1 MSNRQQNTVPGKTN
15 SAILT
20 EGPSRA
26 AARAMLRGVGF
37 SKEDLHKPIIGI
49 ANTWTEIGPC
59 NFHLRHIAEAVKQGI
74 REAGGTPMEFNTVTI
89 SDGITMGTEGMK
101 ASLISREVIADSI
114 ELVTRGNSFDGLVCI
129 AGCDK
134 NMPAAIMA
142 LARLDIPGL
151 MLYGGSIMPGHL
163 QIGPDGKPLASA
175 SDPSSRPE
183 PQSAQNPSSRPE
195 PQSAL
200 NPSSQPEPQ
209 NPLNPSSRPEA
220 QSAGAERPLY
230 FAPAPSQAS
239 HQIDITI
246 QAVFEAIGS
255 HAAGK
260 ISDAQLEAVEAN
272 ACPGPGACGGQFTAN
287 TMAMAGEFLGISP
300 IQLTG
305 VPAMDRAKHEA
316 SREAGRCVMDLVR
329 KGTKPSQ
336 ILTRE
341 ALQNAI
347 TAVCASGGSTNAVLH
362 LTAIAHELGIEL
374 TLEDYD
380 RISETT
386 PFICDLTPGGQYV
399 AKDYQDAGGSRVLAK
414 RLLQRG
420 QLHDGLTVTGKTLHE
435 EAQRAEETPNQRVI
449 REWSNPLK
457 PTGGLVILRGNLAPE
472 GCVVKVAGH
481 ERIHHTGPARVF
493 NSEDDAFHAVEAGEI
508 HPNDILVIRYEG
520 PRGGPGMREML
531 AVTAAIKGI
540 PELSETVALLTDGRF
555 SGATRGLMAG
565 HVAPEAQLGGPIA
578 AVREGDTI
586 TFDIPN
592 RQLTLNIPDEEIA
605 ARLKK
610 FQAPEPRYKRG
621 VFAKYAN
628 SVSSASQGAVTT

>member
-1 MSNRQQNTVPGKTN
+1 MSNIPAGKTN
-15 SAILT
+15 SIALT

-26 AARAMLRGVGF
+26 AARSYLRGVGF

-59 NFHLRHIAEAVKQGI
+59 NFHLRQVAEAVKQGI

-134 NMPAAIMA
+134 NLPGAIMA
-142 LARLDIPGL
+142 LARLDIPGM
-151 MLYGGSIMPGHL
+151 MLYGGSIAPGRMHV
-163 QIGPDGKPLASA
+163 GADGKTP
-175 SDPSSRPE
+175 DPHGSKE
-183 PQSAQNPSSRPE
+183 
-195 PQSAL
+195 
-200 NPSSQPEPQ
+200 
-209 NPLNPSSRPEA
+209 
-220 QSAGAERPLY
+220 
-230 FAPAPSQAS
+230 
-239 HQIDITI
+239 IDITI
-246 QAVFEAIGS
+246 LQVFEAIGA

-260 ISDAQLEAVEAN
+260 ISDAQLEEAEAT

-305 VPAMDRAKHEA
+305 VPAMSAEKHQA
-316 SREAGRCVMDLVR
+316 SREAGHLVMDLVR
-329 KGTKPSQ
+329 KGTRPSQ

-341 ALQNAI
+341 SIEDAI
-347 TAVCASGGSTNAVLH
+347 SSVCASGGSTNAVLH
-362 LTAIAHELGIEL
+362 LLAIAHELSIPL
-374 TLEDYD
+374 TMDDFDTL
-380 RISETT
+380 SERT
-386 PFICDLTPGGQYV
+386 PFICDLQPGGKRV
-399 AKDYQDAGGSRVLAK
+399 AKDYQDAGGSRLLAQ
-414 RLLQRG
+414 RLVEKGL
-420 QLHDGLTVTGKTLHE
+420 LHGNTPTVTGRTLRE
-435 EAQRAEETPNQRVI
+435 EAADAVETPGQDVI
-449 REWSNPLK
+449 LPWSNPLK

-472 GCVVKVAGH
+472 GCVIKVAGH

-493 NSEDDAFHAVEAGEI
+493 ESEDACFHAVESGKI
-508 HPNDILVIRYEG
+508 NPNDILVIRYEG

-565 HVAPEAQLGGPIA
+565 HVAPEAFTGGPIA
-578 AVREGDTI
+578 AVQEGDTI

-592 RQLTLNIPDEEIA
+592 RTLTLNVPDEEITR
-605 ARLKK
+605 RLKD
-610 FQAPEPRYKRG
+610 FNAPAPRYKRG
-621 VFAKYAN
+621 VFHKYAN
-628 SVSSASQGAVTT
+628 SVSSASIGAVTS

>member
-1 MSNRQQNTVPGKTN
+1 MSEVAGKRN
-15 SAILT
+15 SVVLT

-26 AARAMLRGVGF
+26 AARSYLRGVGF
-37 SKEDLHKPIIGI
+37 SKEDLHKPIIGV

-59 NFHLRHIAEAVKQGI
+59 NFHLRQVAEAVKQGI

-134 NMPAAIMA
+134 NMPAAVMA
-142 LARLDIPGL
+142 LARLDIPGM
-151 MLYGGSIMPGHL
+151 MLYGGSIAPGIL
-163 QIGPDGKPLASA
+163 RQPDG
-175 SDPSSRPE
+175 SSKE
-183 PQSAQNPSSRPE
+183 
-195 PQSAL
+195 
-200 NPSSQPEPQ
+200 
-209 NPLNPSSRPEA
+209 
-220 QSAGAERPLY
+220 
-230 FAPAPSQAS
+230 
-239 HQIDITI
+239 ITI
-246 QAVFEAIGS
+246 LQVFEAIGS

-260 ISDAQLEAVEAN
+260 IDDAQLEAVEAA

-300 IQLTG
+300 IQITG
-305 VPAMDRAKHEA
+305 VPAMSKDKHDA
-316 SREAGRCVMDLVR
+316 SREAGRCLMDLVR
-329 KGTKPSQ
+329 KGVTPRQ

-341 ALQNAI
+341 ALENAI

-362 LTAIAHELGIEL
+362 LIAIAHELNIPL
-374 TLEDYD
+374 TMEDFD
-380 RISETT
+380 QISERT
-386 PFICDLTPGGQYV
+386 PFICDLSPGGKYA
-399 AKDYQDAGGSRVLAK
+399 AKDYQEAGGSRVLAK
-414 RLLQRG
+414 RLMERG
-420 QLHDGLTVTGKTLHE
+420 QLHDIPTVTGKSLHE
-435 EAQRAEETPNQRVI
+435 EATLAQETPGQVVI
-449 REWSNPLK
+449 HDWANPLK
-457 PTGGLVILRGNLAPE
+457 ATGGLVILRGNLAPE

-493 NSEDDAFHAVEAGEI
+493 DSEDACFHAVEAGEI
-508 HPNDILVIRYEG
+508 KPNDVCVIRYEG
-520 PRGGPGMREML
+520 PKGGPGMREML

-586 TFDIPN
+586 TFDIPG
-592 RQLTLNIPDEEIA
+592 RRLQLNVSDEEIE
-605 ARLKK
+605 ARLQA
-610 FQAPEPRYKRG
+610 FQAPEARYKRG

-628 SVSSASQGAVTT
+628 SVGSASEGAVTV